1 MIEADLLTDMKMQ
14 KRRIMMMKMK
24 KWMILVAFL
33 LLFFTGCAQMNS
45 NTAGSPASPVIDRIL
60 QRGELV
66 VGMAGNMPPLNM
78 TTKEGE
84 LIGYEV
90 DLANAMAKSM
100 GVKPRLQ
107 VIPFAEL
114 LPALQSGKI
123 DLILSNM
130 TITPRRNLK
139 VAFVGPYFNSGKA
152 FLTKIK
158 TIALADEAGK
168 IDAKNTRLVALKGST
183 SQAFVAEAIPNATL
197 ITAND
202 YDEAV
207 KMVLEDK
214 VDAMVADYPIC
225 VVSVFRYPDKG
236 LLSVVTKLT
245 YEPIGVGLPAG
256 DPLLVNWMENFMGI
270 AEKTG
275 LLQELRGK
283 WFQKTDWLQRL
294 P

>member
-1 MIEADLLTDMKMQ
+1 MT
-14 KRRIMMMKMK
+14 MK
-24 KWMILVAFL
+24 KMIIVSVSLLMFL
-33 LLFFTGCAQMNS
+33 TGCAQMNG
-45 NTAGSPASPVIDRIL
+45 NTANASASASPVIDRIL

-90 DLANAMAKSM
+90 DLAKNMASAM
-100 GVKPRLQ
+100 GVRAKME
-107 VIPFAEL
+107 VMPFAEL

-130 TITPRRNLK
+130 TITPGRNLK
-139 VAFVGPYFNSGKA
+139 VAFVGPYFTSGKA

-158 TIALADEAGK
+158 TIAMAGEAAD
-168 IDAKNTRLVALKGST
+168 IDAKNTKLVALKGST
-183 SQAFVAEAIPNATL
+183 SQAFVEKAIPDATL
-197 ITAND
+197 VTASD

-214 VDAMVADYPIC
+214 VHAMVADYPIC

-236 LLSVVTKLT
+236 LLSVVTTLT
-245 YEPIGVGLPAG
+245 FEPIGVGVPAG
-256 DPLLVNWMENFMGI
+256 DPLLVNWVENFMGI
-270 AEKTG
+270 AEKVG
-275 LLQELRGK
+275 LFEALKEK
-283 WFQKTDWLQRL
+283 WLLKADWLNRL

>member
-1 MIEADLLTDMKMQ
+1 MMK
-14 KRRIMMMKMK
+14 MKMK
-24 KWMILVAFL
+24 KWMFVFLVL
-33 LLFFTGCAQMNS
+33 LLVLGGCAQMNS
-45 NTAGSPASPVIDRIL
+45 NTARVSASPVIDRIV

-78 TTKEGE
+78 TTKEEE

-90 DLANAMAKSM
+90 DLARAMARAM
-100 GVKPRLQ
+100 GVRAKLE

-130 TITPRRNLK
+130 TITPGRNLK
-139 VAFVGPYFNSGKA
+139 VAFVGPYFTSGKA

-158 TIALADEAGK
+158 TIAMADEPGD
-168 IDAKNTRLVALKGST
+168 IDAKNTKLVALKGST
-183 SQAFVAEAIPNATL
+183 SQAFVQEAIPEATL
-197 ITAND
+197 VSANS

-214 VDAMVADYPIC
+214 VHAMVADYPIC
-225 VVSVFRYPDKG
+225 VVSVFRYPNQG
-236 LLSVVTKLT
+236 LLSVVTQLT
-245 YEPIGVGLPAG
+245 YEPIGVGVPAG
-256 DPLLVNWMENFMGI
+256 DPLLVNWVENFMGI
-270 AEKTG
+270 AAETG
-275 LLQELRGK
+275 LLEELESN
-283 WFQKTDWLQRL
+283 WLLQADWLQLL

>member
-1 MIEADLLTDMKMQ
+1 
-14 KRRIMMMKMK
+14 MMKIK
-24 KWMILVAFL
+24 KWMMVLAL
-33 LLFFTGCAQMNS
+33 LLLLLSGCAQMNS
-45 NTAGSPASPVIDRIL
+45 NTANAAASASPVIDRIL
-60 QRGELV
+60 QRGELT

-90 DLANAMAKSM
+90 DLAGAMAKAM
-100 GVKPRLQ
+100 GVRVKLA

-130 TITPRRNLK
+130 TITPGRNLK
-139 VAFVGPYFNSGKA
+139 VAFVGPYFTSGKA

-158 TIALADEAGK
+158 TIALADEAAD
-168 IDAKNTRLVALKGST
+168 IDAKNTKLVALKGST
-183 SQAFVAEAIPNATL
+183 SQSFVEKAIPDATL
-197 ITAND
+197 VTVND

-214 VDAMVADYPIC
+214 VHAMVADYPIC
-225 VVSVFRYPDKG
+225 VVSVFRHPEQG
-236 LLSVVTKLT
+236 LLSVVTTLT
-245 YEPIGVGLPAG
+245 YEPIGVGVPAG
-256 DPLLVNWMENFMGI
+256 DPLLVNWVENFMGI
-270 AEKTG
+270 AEETG
-275 LLQELRGK
+275 LLQKFKEK
-283 WFQKTDWLQRL
+283 WFQKADWLLRL

>member
-1 MIEADLLTDMKMQ
+1 
-14 KRRIMMMKMK
+14 MKMK
-24 KWMILVAFL
+24 KWMLVFMVL
-33 LLFFTGCAQMNS
+33 LLLLGGCAQMNS
-45 NTAGSPASPVIDRIL
+45 NTSRISASPVIDRIV

-90 DLANAMAKSM
+90 DLARAMAKAM
-100 GVKPRLQ
+100 GVRAKFE

-130 TITPRRNLK
+130 TITPGRNLK
-139 VAFVGPYFNSGKA
+139 VAFVGPYFTSGKA
-152 FLTKIK
+152 FMTKIK
-158 TIALADEAGK
+158 TIAMAEEPQD
-168 IDAKNTRLVALKGST
+168 IDAKNTKLVALKGST
-183 SQAFVAEAIPNATL
+183 SQAFVEEAIPEATL
-197 ITAND
+197 VAANS

-214 VDAMVADYPIC
+214 VHAMVADYPIC
-225 VVSVFRYPDKG
+225 VVSVFRYPNQG
-236 LLSVVTKLT
+236 LLSVVTQLT
-245 YEPIGVGLPAG
+245 YEPIGVGVPAG
-256 DPLLVNWMENFMGI
+256 DPLLVNWVENFMGI
-270 AEKTG
+270 AAETG
-275 LLQELRGK
+275 LLEELESN
-283 WFQKTDWLQRL
+283 WLLEADWLHRL

>member
-1 MIEADLLTDMKMQ
+1 
-14 KRRIMMMKMK
+14 MKMK
-24 KWMILVAFL
+24 KWVIVFASL
-33 LLFFTGCAQMNS
+33 LLFLTGCAQMNS
-45 NTAGSPASPVIDRIL
+45 NTANTAVSPVIDRI
-60 QRGELV
+60 QQAQALV

-90 DLANAMAKSM
+90 DLAKAMAKGM
-100 GVKPRLQ
+100 GVNAKLA

-123 DLILSNM
+123 DMILSNM
-130 TITPRRNLK
+130 TITPKRNLK
-139 VAFVGPYFNSGKA
+139 VAFVGPYFTSGKA

-158 TIALADEAGK
+158 TLAMANKPQDLEV
-168 IDAKNTRLVALKGST
+168 KNIKLVEPLSAT
-183 SQAFVAEAIPNATL
+183 SQAFVEEAMPDATL
-197 ITAND
+197 VTANG

-214 VDAMVADYPIC
+214 VQAMVADYPIC
-225 VVSVFRYPDKG
+225 VVSVFRYPNQG
-236 LLSVVTKLT
+236 LLSVVTQLT
-245 YEPIGVGLPAG
+245 YEPIGVGVPAG
-256 DPLLVNWMENFMGI
+256 DPLLVNWVENFMGI

-275 LLQELRGK
+275 LLGKLREK

>member
-1 MIEADLLTDMKMQ
+1 MT
-14 KRRIMMMKMK
+14 MK
-24 KWMILVAFL
+24 KMIIVSVSLLMFL
-33 LLFFTGCAQMNS
+33 TGCAQMNG
-45 NTAGSPASPVIDRIL
+45 NTANASASASPVIDRIL

-90 DLANAMAKSM
+90 DLAKNMASAM
-100 GVKPRLQ
+100 GVRAKME
-107 VIPFAEL
+107 VMPFAKL

-130 TITPRRNLK
+130 TITPERNLK
-139 VAFVGPYFNSGKA
+139 VAFVGPYFTSGKA

-158 TIALADEAGK
+158 TIAMAGEAAD
-168 IDAKNTRLVALKGST
+168 IDAKNTKLVALKGST
-183 SQAFVAEAIPNATL
+183 SQAFVEKAIPDATL
-197 ITAND
+197 VTASD

-214 VDAMVADYPIC
+214 VHAMVADYPIC

-236 LLSVVTKLT
+236 LLSVVTTLT
-245 YEPIGVGLPAG
+245 FEPIGVGVPAG
-256 DPLLVNWMENFMGI
+256 DPLLVNWVENFMGI
-270 AEKTG
+270 AEKVG
-275 LLQELRGK
+275 LFEALKEK
-283 WFQKTDWLQRL
+283 WLLKADWLNRL

>member
-1 MIEADLLTDMKMQ
+1 MKIKMIKS
-14 KRRIMMMKMK
+14 
-24 KWMILVAFL
+24 MIVFVSL
-33 LLFFTGCAQMNS
+33 LLFLGGCAQTNS
-45 NTAGSPASPVIDRIL
+45 NTAKASASPVIDRIV

-90 DLANAMAKSM
+90 DLARAMAKAM
-100 GVKPRLQ
+100 GVKAKLA

-130 TITPRRNLK
+130 TITPGRNLK
-139 VAFVGPYFNSGKA
+139 VAFVGPYFTSGKA
-152 FLTKIK
+152 FMTKIK
-158 TIALADEAGK
+158 TIAKADEPGD
-168 IDAKNTRLVALKGST
+168 IDAKNTKLVVLKGST
-183 SQAFVAEAIPNATL
+183 SQAFVEEAIPDATL
-197 ITAND
+197 VTARD

-214 VDAMVADYPIC
+214 VHAMVADYPIC
-225 VVSVFRYPDKG
+225 VVSVFRYPDQG
-236 LLSVVTKLT
+236 LLSVVTALT
-245 YEPIGVGLPAG
+245 YEPIGVGVPAG
-256 DPLLVNWMENFMGI
+256 DPLLVNWVENFMGI
-270 AEKTG
+270 AEEIG
-275 LLQELRGK
+275 LLQELKEK
-283 WFQKTDWLQRL
+283 WLLRADWLNRL